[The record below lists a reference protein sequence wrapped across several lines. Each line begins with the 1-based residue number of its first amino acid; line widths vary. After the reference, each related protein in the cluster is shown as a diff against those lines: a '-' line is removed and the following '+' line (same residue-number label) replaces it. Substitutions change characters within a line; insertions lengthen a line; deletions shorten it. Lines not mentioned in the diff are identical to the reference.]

1 LLAVVIDLTTLASMI
16 SFGAL
21 VAFSA
26 VNLAVIR
33 SYLLLDGRRA
43 PRDLLRYGLVPAIGL
58 GLTLLVLFP
67 FTRLVHIVSAP
78 VWYLGRR
85 YQIVRQKRPA

>member
-1 LLAVVIDLTTLASMI
+1 MI

-43 PRDLLRYGLVPAIGL
+43 PRDLLRYGLVPAIGR
-58 GLTLLVLFP
+58 LTLWLWTSLLGADPGDRPDLVRRRP
-67 FTRLVHIVSAP
+67 RLPGVAYRRFRRKAP
-78 VWYLGRR
+78 TVTFSE
-85 YQIVRQKRPA
+85 QN